1 MTKTAAIIISII
13 IYISGLL
20 FGAATAGITP
30 EPEEPATETTEAID
44 RSHDSTEPTE
54 STAAPDETTAAFE
67 TIAETEPETTEPE
80 TETTAPETTKIPETA
95 KAEPEVKLVSV
106 ISPIDAGEIQTLT
119 IKGKPDTEYVIHVI
133 YKSSVSKADG
143 LEKKKS
149 DANGNVSWTWKVGTS
164 TASTTAKVDIYEYGK
179 RSKAARFTFDVI
191 EVAK

>member
-1 MTKTAAIIISII
+1 MTKTAAIIVSVI
-13 IYISGLL
+13 IYITGLL

-44 RSHDSTEPTE
+44 RSHDSTELTE
-54 STAAPDETTAAFE
+54 STVIPDETTAAFE
-67 TIAETEPETTEPE
+67 STTETEPEAE
-80 TETTAPETTKIPETA
+80 TIASETA

-119 IKGKPDTEYVIHVI
+119 IIGKPDTEYVIHVI

-149 DANGNVSWTWKVGTS
+149 DANGNVSWTWKVGTN

>member
-1 MTKTAAIIISII
+1 MTKTAAIIVSII
-13 IYISGLL
+13 IYITGLL

-30 EPEEPATETTEAID
+30 EPEEPATETTGAID
-44 RSHDSTEPTE
+44 RSHDSTEPTG
-54 STAAPDETTAAFE
+54 STAIPDETTAAFE
-67 TIAETEPETTEPE
+67 TITETEPETTEPE
-80 TETTAPETTKIPETA
+80 TETTASETA
-95 KAEPEVKLVSV
+95 KSEPEVKLVSV

-149 DANGNVSWTWKVGTS
+149 DANGNVSWTWKVGTN

-179 RSKAARFTFDVI
+179 RSKAAHFTFDVI